1 MADRPVALAALI
13 GFIPA
18 IAVFVFIYMGFGFK
32 EKLPRSAVFAV
43 AMGVF
48 CWAVFDRGLS
58 VPWPQAV
65 LGDWFPALRDST
77 GLM

>member
-1 MADRPVALAALI
+1 
-13 GFIPA
+13 
-18 IAVFVFIYMGFGFK
+18 MGFGFR
-32 EKLPRSAVFAV
+32 EKLHRSAVFGI

-48 CWAVFDRGLS
+48 CWAVFDYGLS

-65 LGDWFPALRDST
+65 LGDYLPWLRDAS